1 MNSIGKLIK
10 AKTIS
15 FTEMMIRYYHK
26 LKLTEE
32 EAMIL
37 MLLYIQQDEENSV
50 LSTQYLKDK
59 VSLDEQAI
67 SNVLIELVQ
76 KGYIELLINNDGKET
91 FSLDGVIE
99 KLGNIVEKNQD
110 SDQNQDEVKLKEVV
124 AYIETTF
131 QRIVNTNDLMI
142 INHWIDENYTIEEI
156 KEAILICLKAKKQHL
171 KYADAILANK
181 HKEREVIT
189 DVDEDIK
196 KMLESVY
203 VKRN

>member
-1 MNSIGKLIK
+1 MNSIAKLIK

-37 MLLYIQQDEENSV
+37 MLLYIQQDEENLV

-59 VSLDEQAI
+59 VSVDEQAI
-67 SNVLIELVQ
+67 SNILVNLVQ

-91 FSLDGVIE
+91 FNLDGIID
-99 KLGNIVEKNQD
+99 KLGNIVEKAQD
-110 SDQNQDEVKLKEVV
+110 NDQNKDEAKLSEIV
-124 AYIETTF
+124 AYVETTF
-131 QRIVNTNDLMI
+131 QRVVNTNDLII
-142 INHWIDENYTIEEI
+142 INHWIEEDYTFEEV

-171 KYADAILANK
+171 KYADAVLANK
-181 HKEREVIT
+181 HKEREIVT

>member
-1 MNSIGKLIK
+1 MNSIAKLIK

-37 MLLYIQQDEENSV
+37 MLLYIQQDEENLV

-59 VSLDEQAI
+59 VSVDEQAI
-67 SNVLIELVQ
+67 SNILVNLVQ

-91 FSLDGVIE
+91 FNLDGIID
-99 KLGNIVEKNQD
+99 KLGNIVEKAQD
-110 SDQNQDEVKLKEVV
+110 NDQNKDEAKLSEIVV
-124 AYIETTF
+124 YVETTF
-131 QRIVNTNDLMI
+131 QRVVNTNDLII
-142 INHWIDENYTIEEI
+142 INHWIDEDYTIEEV

-171 KYADAILANK
+171 KYADAVLANK
-181 HKEREVIT
+181 HKEREIVT